1 MVWEAHPAPGDPLG
15 PLDGPSDRQ
24 DRRARRAQQ
33 QPALAGG
40 PPQRPPV
47 APPAPT
53 TQSDA
58 EPRRHGARPAPRS
71 GASRARGDPL
81 LPGVRSAEL
90 KKVEWPNQKAV
101 VSGTAVVLIACV
113 IVGTYLWLNDQ
124 LWKYVVQHVLLR

>member
-1 MVWEAHPAPGDPLG
+1 MA
-15 PLDGPSDRQ
+15 RQ
-24 DRRARRAQQ
+24 NRQERRARRAQQ

-53 TQSDA
+53 AQSES
-58 EPRRHGARPAPRS
+58 EPRRPRREAGTEGRRIPGS
-71 GASRARGDPL
+71 GAIRFIQESI
-81 LPGVRSAEL
+81 AEL
-90 KKVEWPNQKAV
+90 KKVEWPSQKAV

-124 LWKYVVQHVLLR
+124 LWKYVVQHLLLR